1 MNEQDKTPIFDSKE
15 YAKQVSELISK
26 IESRKLSK
34 EQLKDAQKSLA
45 DIQKL
50 ASEAI
55 EKFKDILPDLT
66 PTEKRIVDAQKFG
79 IADSVINQIFDNS
92 NNNLNEA
99 EQAQFIELL
108 DKVLKAAPK
117 REKNK
122 IFKGS
127 DNLKEAL
134 YLHNDDARRE
144 KLKNKM

>member
-134 YLHNDDARRE
+134 YLHNDNARRE
-144 KLKNKM
+144 KLRK

>member
-66 PTEKRIVDAQKFG
+66 PTEKRIVDTQKFG

-134 YLHNDDARRE
+134 YLHNDNARRE
-144 KLKNKM
+144 KLRK

>member
-1 MNEQDKTPIFDSKE
+1 MTEQNNTPIFDSKE
-15 YAKQVSELISK
+15 YAKQVSDLVNK
-26 IESRKLSK
+26 IQGRKLTK
-34 EQLKDAQKSLA
+34 EQLKDAKKSLA

-55 EKFKDILPDLT
+55 EKFSEMLPDLT
-66 PTEKRIVDAQKFG
+66 PVEKKIVDAQKFG

-92 NNNLNEA
+92 NKHLNEV
-99 EQAQFIELL
+99 EQTQFIELL
-108 DKVLKAAPK
+108 DKVLKSAPK
-117 REKNK
+117 REQNK

-144 KLKNKM
+144 KLKK

>member
-79 IADSVINQIFDNS
+79 ISEAVIKQIFDNS
-92 NNNLNEA
+92 EDVLNQN
-99 EQAQFIELL
+99 EQSQFIDLL
-108 DKVLKAAPK
+108 TKVLKSSSK
-117 REKNK
+117 REHNK
-122 IFKGS
+122 IFRGS
-127 DNLKEAL
+127 DDLKEAL

-144 KLKNKM
+144 KLKK